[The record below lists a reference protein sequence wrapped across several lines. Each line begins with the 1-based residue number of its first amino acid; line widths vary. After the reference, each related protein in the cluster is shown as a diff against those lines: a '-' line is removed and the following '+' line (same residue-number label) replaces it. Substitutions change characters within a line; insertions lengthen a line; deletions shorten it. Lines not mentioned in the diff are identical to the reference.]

1 MSARQRTVRGKG
13 KKKRREPAARV
24 FSIIIR
30 QSICVRM
37 DCALRGVAA
46 EGGRTGGRGEGVE
59 RERPRAGRRGIKGE
73 TGAGGER
80 RGAGEGRRDCG
91 VAGVVSESRVQP
103 SGSYEYII

>member
-1 MSARQRTVRGKG
+1 ME

-37 DCALRGVAA
+37 DCALRGGREGLGGGGEKGGTNGGLNESGRERVAGRSRG
-46 EGGRTGGRGEGVE
+46 EGGRGRGS
-59 RERPRAGRRGIKGE
+59 
-73 TGAGGER
+73 
-80 RGAGEGRRDCG
+80 RRDCG